1 MTSSNVRTASVSRA
15 TRETNIQVTVTLDG
29 TGQSTIGTGI
39 GFLDHML
46 TALSQHSS
54 IDLQLTCKGDL
65 HIDDHHTAEDCA
77 SRGSHP
83 RMHHWMRPWQGQ

>member
-1 MTSSNVRTASVSRA
+1 MSSNVRTASVSRA

-46 TALSQHSS
+46 TALS
-54 IDLQLTCKGDL
+54 
-65 HIDDHHTAEDCA
+65 
-77 SRGSHP
+77 
-83 RMHHWMRPWQGQ
+83 